1 MEKFIEETE
10 DQKRFKEVDVK
21 GDGSCMYRSIIRFM
35 VDKQKFINKNP
46 YFHKIFYRRDLNER
60 EAAKSLQKEIKNWII
75 EHATEPLDI
84 FINIEGVVQDL
95 LLIDHEEIDSLET
108 YNLLYDIFSGDV
120 DYFEEES
127 GEYNKKGEPIMK
139 KIFIPTR
146 WGGITEL
153 YAFHKMFNII
163 IHQWV
168 CKRWN
173 KKNKCVERS
182 SLKMKDKRYQLI
194 QTIGVIEDDNQE
206 KSKLYLHLL
215 YQDSDKS
222 YKRHY
227 LYLRE

>member
-60 EAAKSLQKEIKNWII
+60 EAAKSLQKEIKNWIV
-75 EHATEPLDI
+75 EHATEPLDT
-84 FINIEGVVQDL
+84 FINIEGDLQDL

-108 YNLLYDIFSGDV
+108 YDMLYDIFSGDV
-120 DYFEEES
+120 DYIEEET
-127 GEYNKKGEPIMK
+127 GEFNKKGEAIMK
-139 KIFIPTR
+139 KMYIPTR

-153 YAFHKMFNII
+153 YAFHKMFNIT

-173 KKNKCVERS
+173 KKNKYVENS
-182 SLKMKDKRYQLI
+182 SLKMKDKRYLLI
-194 QTIGVIEDDNQE
+194 QTIGDDINQHQNNI
-206 KSKLYLHLL
+206 KISLHLL